1 MQLSSKQR
9 MGNTFVVV
17 SVCDRERER
26 GREGGGD
33 HHVSCKIIKKRCICI

>member
-26 GREGGGD
+26 EGGKEGE
-33 HHVSCKIIKKRCICI
+33 IIM